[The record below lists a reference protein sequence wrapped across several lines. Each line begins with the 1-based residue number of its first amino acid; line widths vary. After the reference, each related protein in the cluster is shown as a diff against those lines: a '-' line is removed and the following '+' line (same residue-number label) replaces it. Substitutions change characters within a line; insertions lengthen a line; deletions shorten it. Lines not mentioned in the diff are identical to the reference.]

1 MNCNIIIPENKFKIK
16 VKMEPREI
24 VYLDNIIEGFDG
36 LAIVS
41 TGKSGTGEVTLH
53 VTPDTYDEVMLILK
67 NFPLPL
73 TVFEA

>member
-1 MNCNIIIPENKFKIK
+1 MENKYQIK

-36 LAIVS
+36 AAIVS

-53 VTPDTYDEVMLILK
+53 VTPDTYDEVMDILR
-67 NFPLPL
+67 NFPWQ
-73 TVFEA
+73 VSIIQD